1 MDELQGQK
9 PTATEQIRNWRHEI
23 RENEDA
29 MNDPETPAEEV
40 GNLWRHNQNLRE
52 QIKML
57 QPQADLE
64 ADEADMATTLHE
76 LVLRLPGIQKMIA
89 AARPEV
95 VTFLKGVIEEI
106 TGTCTDLKEET
117 KGLAAAATVPIAT
130 VYQTLITAHG
140 VTPESATQIVCAM
153 IKSGYIPKPPFVGMF
168 GQAISDPTV
177 IEMLR

>member
-1 MDELQGQK
+1 MEDIQGQK

-23 RENEDA
+23 RENEAAMDDPDA
-29 MNDPETPAEEV
+29 PAETV

-64 ADEADMATTLHE
+64 ADQADMASMLHE

-95 VTFLKGVIEEI
+95 VTFLKAAVKEI
-106 TGTCTDLKEET
+106 TGTCTDLEEET
-117 KGLAAAATVPIAT
+117 KGLAVAATLPVLT
-130 VYQTLITAHG
+130 VFQTLVNNHNI
-140 VTPESATQIVCAM
+140 SQDQATQIVCAM
-153 IKSGYIPKPPFVGMF
+153 IKSGHIPKPPFVGMF
-168 GQAISDPTV
+168 GQAISDPTTL
-177 IEMLR
+177 EMLR